1 MKNFKEFYVPVKTAV
16 EMEEKEEERKRK
28 YEEELLKGPQH
39 WWDSWE
45 YSDYKKL
52 LKKKQIAEPYLKR
65 WTSY

>member
-1 MKNFKEFYVPVKTAV
+1 MKKFKEFYVPVKTAV
-16 EMEEKEEERKRK
+16 ELEEKEEERKRK

-52 LKKKQIAEPYLKR
+52 LKKKKAEK
-65 WTSY
+65 